1 MLQDLLQQDASLL
14 SAHSEITM
22 GKLLNLVEGLDDNL
36 KESHKKPFS
45 KDHLNSTNST
55 QIQNQQEH
63 ESQ

>member
-36 KESHKKPFS
+36 KESHKKQFS